1 LLKVRVLC
9 EPFMG
14 NVPQLNTDETLGVS
28 RPLVNE
34 IGQSN
39 GWRRS
44 VVSALPTAS
53 RLVPVAYSFAD
64 QALAVGGTFL
74 ANVMLARTQTKQE
87 YGMFALSYSV
97 FTFLAALHNSAILE
111 PCTVYGSGRYR
122 NRFSE
127 YLRLM
132 VRINAFVALLLTVA
146 VLLVCLVLYWAA
158 PQYLSRALL
167 GLGVT
172 VGVLLSGTFLR
183 RVFYLQRQPAFAAE
197 ASLICFVTV
206 ACTLWLAT
214 RAQVLNGFSVFV
226 ILALG
231 WIAAGLGLGRKL
243 ALGHPAPS
251 FLDSEPGYWSKHWK
265 YSKWVLAT
273 AFVFQFAT
281 QGYYWIVAGFLSIK
295 DVAGLRAI
303 YMIVAPIDQVFI
315 ALGFLVI
322 PALATRYTSKK
333 RENFLSFSKRYGLA
347 VVSLTTL
354 FALAVRVLGRPAIH
368 ILYAGKFDDLTPA
381 LFTLSLYPLLM
392 GIGSALS
399 NALNAMEK
407 PRLVFCGYVL
417 SSAATFLGGI
427 PLVAHFGLRGAVYGM
442 LLSASVYTLSLAAF
456 FLLNVYKKERWQ
468 AQPALM
474 PGLSLEPSGDGSR

>member
-1 LLKVRVLC
+1 
-9 EPFMG
+9 
-14 NVPQLNTDETLGVS
+14 
-28 RPLVNE
+28 VNE

-39 GWRRS
+39 GWLRS
-44 VVSALPTAS
+44 AVSALPAAS

-74 ANVMLARTQTKQE
+74 VNVMLARTQTKQE

-132 VRINAFVALLLTVA
+132 VRANACVGLLLTML

-183 RVFYLQRQPAFAAE
+183 RVFYLQRQPAFAAQ

-206 ACTLWLAT
+206 ACGLLLAA
-214 RAQVLNGFSVFV
+214 RAQLLNGFTVFV

-243 ALGHPAPS
+243 ALGHPAQS
-251 FLDSEPGYWSKHWK
+251 FLDSEPGYWGEHWK
-265 YSKWVLAT
+265 YSKWVFAT
-273 AFVFQFAT
+273 AFVFQLTA
-281 QGYYWIVAGFLSIK
+281 QGYYWIVAGFLSVK
-295 DVAGLRAI
+295 DVAGLRA
-303 YMIVAPIDQVFI
+303 MQMLVVPMDQVFI
-315 ALGFLVI
+315 ALSYLVI
-322 PALATRYTSKK
+322 PALAARYASH
-333 RENFLSFSKRYGLA
+333 RVADFLSYAKRYGLA
-347 VVSLTTL
+347 VVSATAL
-354 FALAVRVLGRPAIH
+354 FALAVRLVGRPMMH
-368 ILYAGKFDDLTPA
+368 LLYAGKFDDVA
-381 LFTLSLYPLLM
+381 PLLYILAFLPLTM
-392 GIGSALS
+392 GIGNVMGGALS
-399 NALNAMEK
+399 AAEK
-407 PRLVFCGYVL
+407 PKLIFYAYLCSG
-417 SSAATFLGGI
+417 AATLLGGI
-427 PLVAHFGLRGAVYGM
+427 PLVIRFGLMGAVCGL
-442 LLSASVYTLSLAAF
+442 LLSAGVYTAALALGF
-456 FLLNVYKKERWQ
+456 FLVIYRKAIRLGV
-468 AQPALM
+468 
-474 PGLSLEPSGDGSR
+474 S

>member
-1 LLKVRVLC
+1 
-9 EPFMG
+9 MG
-14 NVPQLNTDETLGVS
+14 NVPQMNTDETLGVP

-34 IGQSN
+34 IGQPN
-39 GWRRS
+39 GWLRS
-44 VVSALPTAS
+44 VVSALPAAS
-53 RLVPVAYSFAD
+53 RFVPVAYSFAD
-64 QALAVGGTFL
+64 QALAVGATFL

-132 VRINAFVALLLTVA
+132 VRVNAFVGLLLTML

-206 ACTLWLAT
+206 VCALWLAA

-243 ALGHPAPS
+243 ALGHPAQS
-251 FLDSEPGYWSKHWK
+251 FLDSEPGYWGEHWK
-265 YSKWVLAT
+265 YSKWVLST
-273 AFVFQFAT
+273 AFVFQLTA
-281 QGYYWIVAGFLSIK
+281 QGYYWIVAGFLSVK
-295 DVAGLRAI
+295 DVAGLRA
-303 YMIVAPIDQVFI
+303 MQMLVAPIDQVFI

-322 PALATRYTSKK
+322 PALAARYASK
-333 RENFLSFSKRYGLA
+333 RMADFLSFTKRYGLA
-347 VVSLTTL
+347 VVSATAL
-354 FALAVRVLGRPAIH
+354 FALAVRLVGRPVMH
-368 ILYAGKFDDLTPA
+368 SLYAGKFDDLTP
-381 LFTLSLYPLLM
+381 LLYILAFLPLTM
-392 GIGSALS
+392 GIGNVMGGALS
-399 NALNAMEK
+399 AAEK
-407 PRLVFCGYVL
+407 PKLIFYAYLCSG
-417 SSAATFLGGI
+417 AATLLVGI
-427 PLVAHFGLRGAVYGM
+427 LLVIRFGLMGAVYGL
-442 LLSASVYTLSLAAF
+442 LLSAGVYTTALALG
-456 FLLNVYKKERWQ
+456 FLQVVYRKVTQ
-468 AQPALM
+468 L
-474 PGLSLEPSGDGSR
+474 GVS